1 MYNVYLSVVNNS
13 DGDIVLSAC
22 WTHLR
27 RKFFDAYL
35 VQEESNAPSVCCN
48 LKRDH
53 LRGKLLFKKGPL
65 AMPFHL

>member
-1 MYNVYLSVVNNS
+1 MTDLSVYEK
-13 DGDIVLSAC
+13 IQTLSLLDDRFMSVVFEKKEFAAS
-22 WTHLR
+22 
-27 RKFFDAYL
+27 F
-35 VQEESNAPSVCCN
+35 VCCN